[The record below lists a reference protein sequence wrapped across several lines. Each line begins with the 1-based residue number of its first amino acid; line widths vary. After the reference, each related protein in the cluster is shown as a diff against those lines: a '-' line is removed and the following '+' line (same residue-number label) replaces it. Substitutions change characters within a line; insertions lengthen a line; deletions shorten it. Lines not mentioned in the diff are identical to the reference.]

1 MPDSTWAYAPGPV
14 RVVLVTLALVTSV
27 GAVGGAWMLMTTGM
41 GDVDVTTTRLGPLG
55 FTSWV
60 PGGLLLLAG
69 VAVPMALTGAL
80 LWGGHPWGPLVAL
93 LAGLAL
99 VVWIVVQVT
108 LIGFGSWLQATFLL
122 VGVTVSLGAMLLIRA
137 A

>member
-1 MPDSTWAYAPGPV
+1 MPESTWAFAPGPV
-14 RVVLVTLALVTSV
+14 RVVLIALTLFTSV
-27 GAVGGAWMLMTTGM
+27 GAVGGAWMLMTSGM

-60 PGGLLLLAG
+60 PGGLFLLAG
-69 VAVPMALTGAL
+69 VAVPMALAGVL
-80 LWGGHPWGPLVAL
+80 LWSGHPWGPLVAL
-93 LAGLAL
+93 LAGLAQ
-99 VVWIVVQVT
+99 VAWIVVQVT

-122 VGVTVSLGAMLLIRA
+122 VGVAVALAAMLLIRA